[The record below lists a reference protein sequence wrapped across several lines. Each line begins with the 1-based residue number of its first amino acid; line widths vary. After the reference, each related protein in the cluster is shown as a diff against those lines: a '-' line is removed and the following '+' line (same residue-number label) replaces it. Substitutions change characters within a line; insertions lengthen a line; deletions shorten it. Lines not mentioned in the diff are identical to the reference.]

1 MKTLIRLIAI
11 ALLMS
16 LFSSPVV
23 AQTADDYHPFLSDR
37 FNLGVGVFWPAV
49 DFSAR
54 ADGSDPGEEVDFDE
68 AFNFSGSQ
76 ASAMMGFRWRFG
88 EKWSL
93 AAAGW
98 STDESGKEVLD
109 EDIEWNDII
118 FREGTNV
125 GGGVGLD
132 IVRVM
137 LGREFGNSPNHEF
150 GLGFGLHYMKLST
163 YLEGEIIF
171 DDDSTGFHR
180 ETNSADF
187 PLPNIGFWYMYSWS
201 PKWMLDVGGDWL
213 SASIGDYSG
222 NLWDAHA
229 GINYQAF
236 KHIGFSL
243 SYTVFL
249 LDIDIDKSDW
259 RGKAELNQNGPVL
272 AVTASW

>member
-171 DDDSTGFHR
+171 DDDSTGFHH

>member
-180 ETNSADF
+180 ESASADF
-187 PLPNIGFWYMYSWS
+187 PLPDIGAWYMYSWS
-201 PKWMLDVGGDWL
+201 PKWLAHARLDWLRATVGEYSGGLWHAQAGIHYQISRTFGIGLAYSNFTIDLDVDE
-213 SASIGDYSG
+213 
-222 NLWDAHA
+222 
-229 GINYQAF
+229 
-236 KHIGFSL
+236 
-243 SYTVFL
+243 
-249 LDIDIDKSDW
+249 SDW
-259 RGKAELNQNGPVL
+259 HGHIETRQHGPRLEL
-272 AVTASW
+272 TASW